1 MTRLP
6 TRTVHLDF
14 HTSPAIDDVASN
26 FKPDEFAATFQR
38 AAVQSVTVFA
48 KCHHGHLYY
57 ETDRAERHPGL
68 PKSLDLLGEQ
78 VEALHKVGI
87 SAPIYLSLQVDEYAA
102 NTFPEWLAIAEDLR
116 TVKHAGGVFE
126 PGWQVL
132 DMSSP
137 YADYFEDQLDEV
149 LNHLGV
155 VDGVFLDMCWD
166 QPSASTWAISRMR
179 AAGLDPADSKDRDQH
194 ARSVAHHYMN
204 RYQSMI
210 VPHLAPDA
218 PMSVW
223 FNSRPKTALIEEIKY
238 VSHVEI
244 EALPTGGWGYGY
256 FPYVARFV
264 APLGVPML
272 AHTGRFHKS
281 WGDSGGLKPPAALKY
296 ECCQMLAHGVSAGVG
311 DLLHPRGQLASA
323 SYQLIGDAFRHLARC
338 EPFVADGHSVT
349 EVAVLMDPALG
360 DAPGPVGIGIVRA
373 LQQLRVQFT
382 VMPPDGDYSAVS
394 LVIIPET
401 TVLDPATSDKLAAYV
416 NTGGRLLLA
425 GAGGVGPDGGAL
437 LEAQGVDVEGASPYS
452 HTFLWDTTGDE
463 SQFAHVMYEPSLQ
476 LRARPGTDVL
486 YELMDP
492 YFERTWEHFSGH
504 DYTPVDSR
512 SEYAAVTA
520 RGSVVTIAAPI
531 FTAYGRHGAVAYREL
546 LRRCIDR
553 LLPERLLRIA
563 GPAHLETT
571 VVDTEDARVVHLLS
585 FLASRQAE
593 GTSPLTGSVEG
604 IDIVHDPFPLV
615 DLSVSVR
622 ADKPFR
628 RATLQPHDRALA
640 MEYADGYATVSVSLE
655 DGHGMVVFAR

>member
-6 TRTVHLDF
+6 ARTVHLDF
-14 HTSPAIDDVASN
+14 HTGPAIDDVASN
-26 FKPDEFAATFQR
+26 FKADEFAATFQQ

-78 VEALHKVGI
+78 VDALHSVGI
-87 SAPIYLSLQVDEYAA
+87 RAPIYLSLQVDEFAA
-102 NTFPEWLAIAEDLR
+102 NTFPEWLAVADDLR
-116 TVKHAGGVFE
+116 AVKLSHGVFD

-137 YADYFEDQLDEV
+137 YADYFAAQLDDV
-149 LNHLGV
+149 LMHLGV

-166 QPSASTWAISRMR
+166 QPSASMWAISSMR
-179 AAGLDPADSKDRDQH
+179 AAGLDPADAGDRARH
-194 ARSVAHHYMN
+194 ARTVAHRYMD

-210 VPHLAPDA
+210 TPHLALDA

-223 FNSRPKTALIEEIKY
+223 FNSRPKTALLDEIKY

-281 WGDSGGLKPPAALKY
+281 WGDSGGLKPAAALKY

-311 DLLHPRGQLASA
+311 DLLHPRGRLEPAA
-323 SYQLIGDAFRHLARC
+323 YQLIGDAFRHLARC

-382 VMPPDGDYSAVS
+382 VLPPDADYSGVP
-394 LVIIPET
+394 LVIVPET
-401 TVLDPATSDKLAAYV
+401 TAMDSDGAARLDAYV
-416 NTGGRLLLA
+416 HAGGRLLLA
-425 GAGGVGPDGGAL
+425 GAGGVSANGGAL
-437 LEAQGVDVEGASPYS
+437 LESQGVDVEGMSPYS
-452 HTFLWDTTGDE
+452 HTFLWDTAGDE
-463 SQFAHVMYEPSLQ
+463 NQFAHVMYEPSL
-476 LRARPGTDVL
+476 LVRARPGTEVL
-486 YELMDP
+486 YESMDP

-504 DYTPVDSR
+504 DYTPVDSH
-512 SEYAAVTA
+512 SGYAAVTA
-520 RGSVVTIAAPI
+520 CGPVVTFAAPI
-531 FTAYGRHGAVAYREL
+531 FTAYGRHGAIAYRDVL
-546 LRRCIDR
+546 QRCLER
-553 LLPERLLRIA
+553 LLPEPLLRIA

-571 VVDTEDARVVHLLS
+571 VVDTGVARVVHLLS

-604 IDIVHDPFPLV
+604 IDVVHDPFPLLE
-615 DLSVSVR
+615 LSVSVR
-622 ADKPFR
+622 ADRPFGH
-628 RATLQPHDRALA
+628 ATLQPHDRPLA
-640 MEYADGYATVSVSLE
+640 MQYADGYATVLVSIE
-655 DGHGMVVFAR
+655 DGHGMVVFER

>member
-14 HTSPAIDDVASN
+14 HTGPAIDDVASN
-26 FKPDEFAATFQR
+26 FKADEFAATFQQ
-38 AAVQSVTVFA
+38 ASVQSVTVFA

-78 VEALHKVGI
+78 VSALHRVGI
-87 SAPIYLSLQVDEYAA
+87 KAPIYLSLQVDEYAA
-102 NTFPEWLAIAEDLR
+102 NSFPEWLAVAEDLR
-116 TVKHAGGVFE
+116 TVKLSGGVFE

-137 YADYFEDQLDEV
+137 YAEYFEAQLDEV

-166 QPSASTWAISRMR
+166 QPSTSTWAISSMR
-179 AAGLDPADSKDRDQH
+179 TAGLNPADARDRARH
-194 ARSVAHHYMN
+194 ARSVAHRYMD

-210 VPHLAPDA
+210 TPHLAPDA
-218 PMSVW
+218 LMSVW
-223 FNSRPKTALIEEIKY
+223 FNSRPKTALIEEIRY

-256 FPYVARFV
+256 FPYVARFI
-264 APLGVPML
+264 APLGAPML

-311 DLLHPRGQLASA
+311 DLLHPRGRLEPA
-323 SYQLIGDAFRHLARC
+323 SYQLIGDAFRHLERC
-338 EPFVADGHSVT
+338 EPFVTDGRSVT

-382 VMPPDGDYSAVS
+382 LLPPDADYAGAS

-401 TVLDPATSDKLAAYV
+401 TAIDDEGAARLDAYV
-416 NTGGRLLLA
+416 RGGGRLLLA
-425 GAGGVGPDGGAL
+425 GAGGVKPDGGPL
-437 LEAQGVDVEGASPYS
+437 LEVQGVDVEGISPYS
-452 HTFLWDTTGDE
+452 HTFMWDMAGDE
-463 SQFAHVMYEPSLQ
+463 NQFPHVMYEASMQIRP
-476 LRARPGTDVL
+476 RPGTEVL
-486 YELMDP
+486 YASMNP

-512 SEYAAVTA
+512 SGYAAVTA
-520 RGSVVTIAAPI
+520 CGPVVTIAAPL
-531 FTAYGRHGAVAYREL
+531 FTAYGRHGAIAYREL
-546 LRRCIDR
+546 LRRCLDR
-553 LLPERLLRIA
+553 LLPEPLLRIA

-571 VVDTEDARVVHLLS
+571 VVDTERARVVHLLS

-604 IDIVHDPFPLV
+604 IDVVHDPFPLV
-615 DLSVSVR
+615 DLPVSVR
-622 ADKPFR
+622 TDKPFR

-640 MEYADGYATVSVSLE
+640 ITDTDGYATVLVNID
-655 DGHGMVVFAR
+655 DGHGMVVFER

>member
-14 HTSPAIDDVASN
+14 HTGPAVDDVASN
-26 FKPDEFAATFQR
+26 FKADEFAATFQH

-57 ETDRAERHPGL
+57 DTDRAERHPSL

-78 VEALHKVGI
+78 VEALHRVGI
-87 SAPIYLSLQVDEYAA
+87 RAPIYLSLQVDEYAA
-102 NTFPEWLAIAEDLR
+102 NNFPEWLAVAEDSR
-116 TVKHAGGVFE
+116 EVKLAGGVFE

-137 YADYFEDQLDEV
+137 YAEYFEAQLDEV
-149 LNHLGV
+149 LNHLGT

-166 QPSASTWAISRMR
+166 QPSASIWAIRSMR
-179 AAGLDPADSKDRDQH
+179 TAGLDPANAEDRAKH
-194 ARSVAHHYMN
+194 ARTVAHRYMH

-210 VPHLAPDA
+210 LPHLPPDA
-218 PMSVW
+218 SMSVW
-223 FNSRPKTALIEEIKY
+223 FNSRPKTALLEEIKY

-281 WGDSGGLKPPAALKY
+281 WGDSGGLKPTAALKY

-311 DLLHPRGQLASA
+311 DLLHPRGRLEPA
-323 SYQLIGDAFRHLARC
+323 SYQLIGDAFRHLERC
-338 EPFVADGHSVT
+338 EPFVTDGRSVT

-360 DAPGPVGIGIVRA
+360 DAPGPVGVGIVRA

-382 VMPPDGDYSAVS
+382 VLTPDADYSGIP
-394 LVIIPET
+394 LVIVPET
-401 TVLDPATSDKLAAYV
+401 TAIDGEGVVRLDAYV
-416 NTGGRLLLA
+416 RAGGRLLVT
-425 GAGGVGPDGGAL
+425 GAAGVGPDGGAL
-437 LEAQGVDVEGASPYS
+437 LEAQGVDVEGMSPYS
-452 HTFLWDTTGDE
+452 HTFLWDTNDGE
-463 SQFAHVMYEPSLQ
+463 NQFPHVMYEPSLQ
-476 LRARPGTDVL
+476 LRPRSGTDVL
-486 YELMDP
+486 YQLMDP

-504 DYTPVDSR
+504 DYTPVDSL
-512 SEYAAVTA
+512 SGYAAVTA
-520 RGSVVTIAAPI
+520 RGSIVTIAAPI
-531 FTAYGRHGAVAYREL
+531 FTAYGRHGAVAYREI
-546 LRRCIDR
+546 LRRCLER
-553 LLPERLLRIA
+553 LLPEPLVRIA

-571 VVDTEDARVVHLLS
+571 VVDTDDARVVHLLS

-593 GTSPLTGSVEG
+593 GTSPLTRSIEG
-604 IDIVHDPFPLV
+604 IDVVHDPFPLV
-615 DLSVSVR
+615 DLPVSVR
-622 ADKPFR
+622 TDQPFR
-628 RATLQPHDRALA
+628 RVTLQPHNRALA
-640 MEYADGYATVSVSLE
+640 VDYTDGYATVIVSLE
-655 DGHGMVVFAR
+655 DGHGMAVFER